1 MDEHPKNKGGRPKGA
16 KDTVKRITAAK
27 KFADAVASKGL
38 TPLDVMLTLMHRAI
52 TALDDAIANPDTT
65 PEELEALAE
74 KAGKWAEKA
83 APYVNA
89 RLSSQTVDWTG
100 KMTVHD
106 ARTLADTARA
116 EAIKRGIDLAPAIGR
131 IAGTLQN

>member
-1 MDEHPKNKGGRPKGA
+1 MADNPKRAGRPKGV
-16 KDTVKRITAAK
+16 KDSKPRRSAAR
-27 KFADAVASKGL
+27 VIASIALTDGI
-38 TPLDVMLTLMHRAI
+38 TPLDVMLTLMVHAVTELNQAIERA
-52 TALDDAIANPDTT
+52 DAT
-65 PEELEALAE
+65 PEEIKALRDE
-74 KAGKWAEKA
+74 AGKWAEKA
-83 APYVNA
+83 GPYVNA